1 MSWGDIILSHP
12 VAPNKEAPNTV
23 AQWTSW
29 LPKWPNLQLCPVSF
43 QSLNMNKYLLT
54 ETKIENSSETNGET
68 EPGKTYSHA
77 LEVSD
82 DRHIGVREERSK
94 ETAHY
99 CSAQ

>member
-1 MSWGDIILSHP
+1 MN
-12 VAPNKEAPNTV
+12 AYE
-23 AQWTSW
+23 
-29 LPKWPNLQLCPVSF
+29 WPNGPAQCPNGPIYSCVLFLS
-43 QSLNMNKYLLT
+43 SLS
-54 ETKIENSSETNGET
+54 TKTNAFSQKIIIENNSETNGET
-68 EPGKTYSHA
+68 EPGKTYSHT